1 MASLFISDLH
11 LDPRRPAIVDLFL
24 RFLTQ
29 EASHAESL
37 YILGD
42 LFETWIG
49 DDDDDAL
56 GHLVKAE
63 LKRLS
68 EKSVPVY
75 LMVGNRDF
83 LLGEAFAAA
92 SRASLLKDPWIVN
105 LYGIP
110 TLLMHGD
117 TLCTDDVA
125 YQQFRAQV
133 RSPEWQATMLAR
145 PLAERRTLAQQL
157 RDGSQQATQDKPPNI
172 MDVNAQAV
180 IDTMEAYGVRR
191 LIHGHTH
198 RPAIHEWIMR
208 GELAQRIVLG
218 DWYRHG
224 SVLYCDASGCRLEAL
239 FCN

>member
-1 MASLFISDLH
+1 MATLFISDLH
-11 LDPRRPAIVDLFL
+11 LDSRRPAVVDLFL

-29 EASHAESL
+29 KADHAESL

-42 LFETWIG
+42 LFEVWIG
-49 DDDDDAL
+49 DDDDSAL
-56 GHLVKAE
+56 GQQVMAG
-63 LKRLS
+63 LKGLG

-83 LLGEAFAAA
+83 LLGDAFAAA
-92 SRASLLKDPWIVN
+92 SSATLLKDPWVVN

-125 YQQFRAQV
+125 YQQFRTRV
-133 RSPEWQATMLAR
+133 RSSEWQSDMLAR
-145 PLAERRTLAQQL
+145 PLAERRVIAKQL
-157 RDGSQQATQDKPPNI
+157 RDDSQQATQEKLPTI
-172 MDVNAQAV
+172 TDVNAQAV
-180 IDTMEAYGVRR
+180 MDIMEAYGVRR

-198 RPAIHEWIMR
+198 RPAIHDWIMR

-218 DWYRHG
+218 DWYNQG
-224 SVLYCDASGCRLEAL
+224 SVLYCDVSGCRLEGL
-239 FCN
+239 SL

>member
-1 MASLFISDLH
+1 MATLFISDLH
-11 LDPRRPAIVDLFL
+11 LDPGRPAIVDLFL

-29 EASHAESL
+29 QASHAEGL

-49 DDDDDAL
+49 DDDDSAL
-56 GHLVKAE
+56 GQQVAVG

-68 EKSVPVY
+68 EKRVPVY

-83 LLGEAFAAA
+83 LLGYEFAAA
-92 SRASLLKDPWIVN
+92 SSATLLKDPWVVDF
-105 LYGIP
+105 YGTP

-133 RSPEWQATMLAR
+133 RSSEWQIDMLAR
-145 PLAERRTLAQQL
+145 PLAERRVIAKQL
-157 RDGSQQATQDKPPNI
+157 RDGSQQAILDKTPTI
-172 MDVNAQAV
+172 MDVNPQAV
-180 IDTMEAYGVRR
+180 MDTMEAYGVRR

-208 GELAQRIVLG
+208 GESAQRIVLG
-218 DWYRHG
+218 DWYSQG
-224 SVLYCDASGCRLEAL
+224 SVLSCDASGFRLKAL
-239 FCN
+239 SL

>member
-1 MASLFISDLH
+1 MATLFISDLH
-11 LDPRRPAIVDLFL
+11 LDPGRPAIVDLFL

-29 EASHAESL
+29 EASHGESL

-49 DDDDDAL
+49 DDDDCAL
-56 GHLVKAE
+56 GQQVKAE

-68 EKSVPVY
+68 KRSVPVY

-83 LLGEAFAAA
+83 LLGKEFAAA
-92 SRASLLKDPWIVN
+92 SGAILLKDPWVVD
-105 LYGIP
+105 LYDIP

-125 YQQFRAQV
+125 YQQFRTQV
-133 RSPEWQATMLAR
+133 RSPEWQASLLAR
-145 PLAERRTLAQQL
+145 PLAERRILAKRL
-157 RDGSQQATQDKPPNI
+157 RDGSQQATQGKPPSI

-180 IDTMEAYGVRR
+180 IDTMEAYGVHR

-198 RPAIHEWIMR
+198 RAAIHEWIMR
-208 GELAQRIVLG
+208 GESAQRIVLG
-218 DWYRHG
+218 DWYTHG

-239 FCN
+239 TLS